1 VKKRTALL
9 LIILAI
15 VVLLLPAGCARSP
28 QSSALDPGETGQDSP
43 EATDGQN
50 DTAPGEETTPGDP
63 APDEADEAKG
73 ADAANGKNKS
83 AAEEARKVKI
93 TLYFGDQEAIE
104 DGTPTETGYVKAVT
118 REYPHTTAVLRL
130 ALQELIRGPLPG
142 EKGLVKTLPATVQI
156 LNLKIENEVALIDF
170 SDELLTAPDSP
181 AGTLGSLLLVQS
193 VVYTATQFPTVK
205 SVLVTVDGETYS
217 DGHYIWEEPIG
228 RGFFC
233 SSG

>member
-1 VKKRTALL
+1 MKKRIALL
-9 LIILAI
+9 PVTLAVI
-15 VVLLLPAGCARSP
+15 VLLLLAGGCAPSP

-43 EATDGQN
+43 EASGGES
-50 DTAPGEETTPGDP
+50 DTAPGEETTPGEP
-63 APDEADEAKG
+63 APDEAKGTDETN
-73 ADAANGKNKS
+73 DKNES

-93 TLYFGDQEAIE
+93 TLYFGDQEATE
-104 DGTPTETGYVKAVT
+104 DGTPTETGYVKAVV

-142 EKGLVKTLPATVQI
+142 EKGLVKTLPATAQI

-170 SDELLTAPDSP
+170 SEELLTAPDSP
-181 AGTLGSLLLVQS
+181 GGSLGSLLLVLS

-205 SVLVTVDGETYS
+205 SVLVTVNGETYS
-217 DGHYIWEEPIG
+217 DGHYIWEKPIG
-228 RGFFC
+228 REFFC